1 MRALPPTPS
10 VDRRLLLASTL
21 AASLATARPPAR
33 ARAASSAP
41 VDDAV
46 AALLPPSFRPSGRVL
61 IVGVGDDLTAALATS
76 SEGDAV
82 VLAPGA
88 HVGRACLAAPVALLG
103 GGPSTTCLTWT
114 TTAPYESVVV
124 VEAAGCVVGGV
135 SLSHASPSVAN
146 NYALHLLPSAA
157 GTVVTEC
164 AVMSTTGSGVGVE
177 GEGAV
182 IERCV
187 LSDCASYGAAVFAE
201 GAIVRDCVLT
211 NNRRGGVLVRG
222 ASAVVQGSGGRS
234 GVSVAGGGRAV
245 VDGVEVV

>member
-1 MRALPPTPS
+1 
-10 VDRRLLLASTL
+10 
-21 AASLATARPPAR
+21 
-33 ARAASSAP
+33 
-41 VDDAV
+41 
-46 AALLPPSFRPSGRVL
+46 
-61 IVGVGDDLTAALATS
+61 
-76 SEGDAV
+76 
-82 VLAPGA
+82 
-88 HVGRACLAAPVALLG
+88 
-103 GGPSTTCLTWT
+103 
-114 TTAPYESVVV
+114 
-124 VEAAGCVVGGV
+124 
-135 SLSHASPSVAN
+135 
-146 NYALHLLPSAA
+146 
-157 GTVVTEC
+157 
-164 AVMSTTGSGVGVE
+164 VGVE